1 MTEHQN
7 INNMERKIL
16 TTVFLLVFSVSIS
29 FGQVLKLKSTSLS
42 SKYKTEYGWTDWA
55 EWEEVSVLITI
66 DLQKERITIY
76 SAEKQIYDI
85 AENEGKE
92 YDSDGDEILSF
103 YCVDKDGLM
112 CRIRFV
118 TLHSV
123 DNQLQL
129 YVDYNNMKWVYNVY
143 FLD

>member
-55 EWEEVSVLITI
+55 EWEEASVLITI

-92 YDSDGDEILSF
+92 YDSDGDETLSL
-103 YCVDKDGLM
+103 YCVDKYGLT

-129 YVDYNNMKWVYNVY
+129 YVDYNDMKLVYNVY
-143 FLD
+143 SLV

>member
-55 EWEEVSVLITI
+55 EWEEASVLITI

-92 YDSDGDEILSF
+92 YDSDGDETLSL
-103 YCVDKDGLM
+103 YCV
-112 CRIRFV
+112 
-118 TLHSV
+118 T
-123 DNQLQL
+123 
-129 YVDYNNMKWVYNVY
+129 NMV
-143 FLD
+143 

>member
-1 MTEHQN
+1 
-7 INNMERKIL
+7 MERKIL

-29 FGQVLKLKSTSLS
+29 FGQVLKLKSTSFS
-42 SKYKTEYGWTDWA
+42 SKHKSEYGWTDWA
-55 EWEEVSVLITI
+55 EWVEASVLITI

-92 YDSDGDEILSF
+92 YDSDGDETLSL
-103 YCVDKDGLM
+103 YCVDKDGLT

-118 TLHSV
+118 TLNSK

-129 YVDYNNMKWVYNVY
+129 YVDYNDMQWVYNVY
-143 FLD
+143 SLD